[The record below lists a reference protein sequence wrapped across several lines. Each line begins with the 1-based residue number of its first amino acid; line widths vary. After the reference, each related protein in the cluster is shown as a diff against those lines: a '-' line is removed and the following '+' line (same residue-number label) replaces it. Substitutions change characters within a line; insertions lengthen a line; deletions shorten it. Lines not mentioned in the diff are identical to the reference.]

1 MEKLKSRL
9 RELTSRSNGMG
20 YAQRKEKLKLFIR
33 GWVEYFKLA
42 KMKGF
47 LTRTDEWLRHRIR
60 MCIWKSWKNPK
71 TRIQNLIKCGVPTWQ
86 ARRHGWIKGYWR
98 ATGMWDVHQAMSKR
112 NLHRAGYRCL
122 MDYYTP
128 IL

>member
-1 MEKLKSRL
+1 
-9 RELTSRSNGMG
+9 MG

-71 TRIQNLIKCGVPTWQ
+71 TRIQNLIKCGVPAWQ

-128 IL
+128 IS